1 MARPENCVSRNWLA
15 RLWRHECERVY
26 SDRYV
31 RMFPLSLRAPS
42 PCAPRASCLLDSKRK
57 CSWRR
62 QRRLSKGVTTST
74 VSVENMRYCTAEVR
88 ACVQNLLTF

>member
-31 RMFPLSLRAPS
+31 AACSPLYLV
-42 PCAPRASCLLDSKRK
+42 PRFVGTIGEASFI
-57 CSWRR
+57 
-62 QRRLSKGVTTST
+62 VTT
-74 VSVENMRYCTAEVR
+74 EVPR
-88 ACVQNLLTF
+88 KPCSSI